1 MRGAR
6 MIEVMT
12 DTPERVDEPAT
23 GPVAI
28 LPPPPPPAYVEPP
41 RAERPNRLFQ
51 AAAWVAIVAGVIF
64 IVGAVFFTGFALGRH
79 GGYDGGWR
87 HHRGDNS
94 DFDRRGGPPM
104 MPMPMMPGGPG
115 DYDEWPGPGPGP
127 RMGPGGPGGPGAGA
141 PGPTAT
147 PTPRP

>member
-1 MRGAR
+1 NGGANRRSYFTVTSKGLPTAHYARRSHDRG
-6 MIEVMT
+6 MT

-23 GPVAI
+23 GPVAT

-79 GGYDGGWR
+79 GGYDGG
-87 HHRGDNS
+87 
-94 DFDRRGGPPM
+94 
-104 MPMPMMPGGPG
+104 
-115 DYDEWPGPGPGP
+115 
-127 RMGPGGPGGPGAGA
+127 
-141 PGPTAT
+141 
-147 PTPRP
+147 